1 MTRPLSLRVRVA
13 GVALFAAAV
22 VTANLGPI
30 SELVSFAR
38 ANATAS
44 HILLV
49 PVISLALLFQS
60 RREILANV
68 STGWATAAPLL
79 ICALAAAI
87 IGRRGSISEST
98 LGLQIAAIV
107 LALIGGFAVGLGTR
121 ALRIARFPLLFL
133 VFAVPIPTPVVD
145 AITLF
150 LKKGSADAVAAL
162 FSMTGTPFHQEEFVF
177 ALPGTIIE
185 IADAC
190 SGIRSSIA
198 LMLTVL
204 LVGHLY
210 LKARWTKVVLIAA
223 VLPIAVLKNGVR
235 IVTLSLLAIHVD
247 PSFLTGQLHHEGG
260 FVFFIVGLLLLVPVF
275 ALLVHLETRGLSVY
289 EMTKPNAM
297 EWSGYEN

>member
-1 MTRPLSLRVRVA
+1 MHSLSPRVRVA
-13 GVALFAAAV
+13 GVALFATTLV
-22 VTANLGPI
+22 MANLGPI

-38 ANATAS
+38 SDGTAS

-49 PVISLALLFQS
+49 PVISLALLFHR
-60 RREILANV
+60 RREILANM
-68 STGWATAAPLL
+68 STGWATGAPLL
-79 ICALAAAI
+79 VIALAAAI
-87 IGRRGSISEST
+87 IGRRGTPSESI
-98 LGLQIAAIV
+98 LAVQIAAIV
-107 LALIGGFAVGLGTR
+107 LALIGGFALGLGTR

-133 VFAVPIPTPVVD
+133 VFAVPIPLPAVD
-145 AITLF
+145 AITSF

-162 FSMTGTPFHQEEFVF
+162 FRMTGTPFHQEGFVF
-177 ALPGTIIE
+177 ALPGTVIE

-210 LKARWTKVVLIAA
+210 LRERWTKIILIGA

-260 FVFFIVGLLLLVPVF
+260 FVFFILGLLLLVPVF
-275 ALLVHLETRGLSVY
+275 SLLVHLETRRLRV
-289 EMTKPNAM
+289 TKLEAT
-297 EWSGYEN
+297 

>member
-1 MTRPLSLRVRVA
+1 MTSSLSPRIRVA

-22 VTANLGPI
+22 VATNLGPI
-30 SELVSFAR
+30 SELARLAR
-38 ANATAS
+38 ADATAS

-60 RREILANV
+60 RRAIMANV

-79 ICALAAAI
+79 VTALVAAI
-87 IGRRGSISEST
+87 IGRTATPGEST
-98 LGLQIAAIV
+98 LAVQIAAIV
-107 LALIGGFAVGLGTR
+107 LALIGGFALGFGTQ

-133 VFAVPIPTPVVD
+133 AFAVPMPAPVID
-145 AITLF
+145 AITSF

-162 FSMTGTPFHQEEFVF
+162 FSLTRTPFHQEGFVF
-177 ALPGTIIE
+177 ALPGTVIE

-204 LVGHLY
+204 LVGHLF
-210 LKARWTKVVLIAA
+210 LRAWWTKILLICA

-275 ALLVHLETRGLSVY
+275 SLLAHLETRELGVA
-289 EMTKPNAM
+289 K
-297 EWSGYEN
+297 